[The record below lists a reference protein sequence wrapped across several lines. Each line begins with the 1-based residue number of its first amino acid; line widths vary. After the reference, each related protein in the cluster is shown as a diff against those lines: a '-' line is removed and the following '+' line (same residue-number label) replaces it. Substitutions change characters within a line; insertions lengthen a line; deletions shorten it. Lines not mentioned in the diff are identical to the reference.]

1 MFSLIF
7 NLYVLRVWS
16 LDRNNILVF
25 LYSYD
30 NFHVS
35 TSMWHSSHGQ
45 VQVCVFFLY
54 VLLYFFIICELFI
67 SNLDLRVCLFHLWY
81 MFIEHMKIIHI

>member
-45 VQVCVFFLY
+45 VQVCVFFFYMFFCTSLLY
-54 VLLYFFIICELFI
+54 VNYSSVI
-67 SNLDLRVCLFHLWY
+67 
-81 MFIEHMKIIHI
+81 